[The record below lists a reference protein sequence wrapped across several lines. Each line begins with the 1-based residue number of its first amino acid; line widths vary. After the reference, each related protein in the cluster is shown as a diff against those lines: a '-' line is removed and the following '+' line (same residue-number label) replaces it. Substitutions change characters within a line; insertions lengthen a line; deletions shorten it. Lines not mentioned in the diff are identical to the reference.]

1 VSVIL
6 NIDMLHLIKL
16 NREIL
21 KIKLVIY
28 INIIKTN
35 MVKLVNNLIK
45 LISNIKDIVIRI
57 GIYIQDIVVF
67 SLNYF
72 YNANISYKI
81 LLIGLFLFFHNFL
94 ISMIF
99 IFSTLLQFLFVVGI
113 NLFNFNIFDLNLDIL
128 FYLFNNFQNIFKNF
142 IIYLLNYYNL
152 NVNEMELGLFG
163 ISFYNNLITNMS
175 SDINII
181 EDLTNLRN
189 NNIENN
195 STIDNNYNND
205 NNNIN
210 NANIINNINNDDN
223 NNVNN
228 NNINNNNINDNNVN
242 NNNINNNNVNNN
254 NINNNSVNNNIND
267 INDNN
272 TNGNNNININ
282 ENNINNS
289 TNEDNNSECDSE
301 DRESDKDSLFS
312 AEVKSNISSAPTTPL
327 NSPNL
332 NYNFILPNFINN
344 NDIDLNPVPGL
355 NNSPTDQPL
364 PENNL
369 DINNL
374 LTNLSDLESRIEAGT
389 VDRSRYDPSIFPENP
404 ENIDN
409 NISGSDI
416 PNTTTTDDNNINEI
430 YNNNIVNNST
440 ETSNFNNSNY
450 DIYENSNYDIYE
462 NSDNEN
468 SSNNVNI
475 NATNIENSTE
485 NSGINSNSLNNN
497 SLEQEFKS
505 NLDKGKGKAK

>member
-1 VSVIL
+1 
-6 NIDMLHLIKL
+6 
-16 NREIL
+16 
-21 KIKLVIY
+21 
-28 INIIKTN
+28 

-81 LLIGLFLFFHNFL
+81 LLIGLFLFCHNFL

-128 FYLFNNFQNIFKNF
+128 FYLFNNFKNIFKNF
-142 IIYLLNYYNL
+142 NIYLLNYYNL

-189 NNIENN
+189 NNIANN
-195 STIDNNYNND
+195 ST
-205 NNNIN
+205 
-210 NANIINNINNDDN
+210 
-223 NNVNN
+223 
-228 NNINNNNINDNNVN
+228 
-242 NNNINNNNVNNN
+242 
-254 NINNNSVNNNIND
+254 
-267 INDNN
+267 
-272 TNGNNNININ
+272 
-282 ENNINNS
+282 
-289 TNEDNNSECDSE
+289 
-301 DRESDKDSLFS
+301 
-312 AEVKSNISSAPTTPL
+312 
-327 NSPNL
+327 
-332 NYNFILPNFINN
+332 
-344 NDIDLNPVPGL
+344 
-355 NNSPTDQPL
+355 
-364 PENNL
+364 
-369 DINNL
+369 
-374 LTNLSDLESRIEAGT
+374 
-389 VDRSRYDPSIFPENP
+389 
-404 ENIDN
+404 IDN

>member
-1 VSVIL
+1 MSVIL

-142 IIYLLNYYNL
+142 NIYLLNYYNL

-163 ISFYNNLITNMS
+163 ISFDNNLITNMS

-242 NNNINNNNVNNN
+242 NNNINNN
-254 NINNNSVNNNIND
+254 SVNNNIND

-312 AEVKSNISSAPTTPL
+312 AEVNSNISSAPTTPL